1 MRQKNPRS
9 ILFVLVWM
17 FSLHPQD
24 AFAQMTVGQYEDE
37 APFRT
42 WNTLGFLTAASLAMG
57 ETQFASAS
65 DCSAALSNPGCLA
78 TLPKATL
85 TLSSSFSSASFFKY
99 SIVNTGVLST
109 GGENVSLGLVAFDF
123 AGASLRVKGLTFAL
137 SAALLESYDRPSAR
151 AGSSAYSLSFN
162 QEGILK
168 NINFSVARKVF
179 KSLGVGLG
187 LNFVYGN
194 LKKETIDN
202 WSMSSVTITDQKSHQ
217 FRGFYLNAGVIL
229 ELMKRIEIA
238 AVIRTPYLKKSDSDS
253 LYRYEAPEGNTDIKI
268 EASGKSEYRQPFVA
282 GLGLNCELTP
292 KMKVSSDLTFFKWSK
307 YAVVYFDDEEE
318 IKRNFKDII
327 KIGAGVEY
335 LASIRIFNQ
344 RAALPLRAGLC
355 SDPQPMKDVNSSYI
369 CFSLG
374 IGLHWRILLL
384 DAGILLGREEGSGN
398 SLVSRRAALSLSFR
412 T

>member
-1 MRQKNPRS
+1 MRQKQVWIFLPF
-9 ILFVLVWM
+9 FVLV
-17 FSLHPQD
+17 LALLPVPALPQ
-24 AFAQMTVGQYEDE
+24 TTLGQYEDE

-42 WNTLGFLTAASLAMG
+42 WNTLGFLTAASLALG
-57 ETQFASAS
+57 ETQLTSAS
-65 DCSAALSNPGCLA
+65 DCSAALSNPACLA
-78 TLPKATL
+78 NLPWFTL
-85 TLSSSFSSASFFKY
+85 TFSSSFSSASFFRY

-109 GGENVSLGLVAFDF
+109 RGENVSLGLISFDF

-137 SAALLESYDRPSAR
+137 SIALLESYDRPSAR
-151 AGSSAYSLSFN
+151 AESSAYSLSFN
-162 QEGILK
+162 QEGSLK
-168 NINFSVARKVF
+168 NINFSVAHKVF
-179 KSLGVGLG
+179 KSLRAGLG

-194 LKKETIDN
+194 LKKETVDN
-202 WSMSSVTITDQKSHQ
+202 WSTSNVTITDQKSHQ
-217 FRGFYLNAGVIL
+217 FRGFCLNAGVIL
-229 ELMKRIEIA
+229 ELMKKIEIA
-238 AVIRTPYLKKSDSDS
+238 AIIRSPYLKKSDSES
-253 LYRYEAPEGNTDIKI
+253 LYRYEAPEGNTDIRI
-268 EASGKSEYRQPFVA
+268 EASGKSEYRQPLVA
-282 GLGLNCELTP
+282 GLGLSFELSP

-307 YAVVYFDDEEE
+307 YTVVYFDDEEE

-355 SDPQPMKDVNSSYI
+355 SDPQPMKDVNSFYI

-374 IGLHWRILLL
+374 TGLHWRKFLL
-384 DAGILLGREEGSGN
+384 DAGLLLGREDGSGN

>member
-1 MRQKNPRS
+1 MRQKFLG
-9 ILFVLVWM
+9 IVFFALVWI

-57 ETQFASAS
+57 ETQLASVS

-78 TLPKATL
+78 NLPKLTL

-109 GGENVSLGLVAFDF
+109 RGENVSLGLVAFDF
-123 AGASLRVKGLTFAL
+123 AGASLRVKGLTLVL
-137 SAALLESYDRPSAR
+137 SMALLESYDRPSAR
-151 AGSSAYSLSFN
+151 AESSTYSLTFN

-168 NINFSVARKVF
+168 NINFSVAKKVF
-179 KSLGVGLG
+179 KNLGLGLG
-187 LNFVYGN
+187 LNFVRGN

-202 WSMSSVTITDQKSHQ
+202 WSVSNVTITDKKSHQ
-217 FRGFYLNAGVIL
+217 FQGFYVNAGVIL
-229 ELMKRIEIA
+229 ELMRRIEIA
-238 AVIRTPYLKKSDSDS
+238 AIIRTPYLKKSDSES
-253 LYRYEAPEGNTDIKI
+253 LYRYEAPEGNTDIRI
-268 EASGKSEYRQPFVA
+268 EASGKSKYRQPLVV
-282 GLGLNCELTP
+282 GLGLNCELSP
-292 KMKVSSDLTFFKWSK
+292 RMKVSSDLAFFNWSK
-307 YAVVYFDDEEE
+307 YTVVYFEDEEE
-318 IKRNFKDII
+318 VERNFKDII

-335 LASIRIFNQ
+335 IASIQIFSQ
-344 RAALPLRAGLC
+344 KAALPLRAGLC
-355 SDPQPMKDVNSSYI
+355 SDPQPMKGVNSSYI

-374 IGLHWRILLL
+374 MGLHWRKFLL
-384 DAGILLGREEGSGN
+384 DTGILLGREDGSGN
-398 SLVSRRAALSLSFR
+398 SLASRRATLSLSYK